1 MTLQERIVLL
11 DFKTFRGVLL
21 VLHRRVTRCW
31 LAFTFGFR
39 AFERDDDACALLGHD
54 CVLRVV
60 SMVMLRTTKVGEKS
74 RTSKYSYRLRAG
86 FASRKATL
94 TASEMCPT

>member
-1 MTLQERIVLL
+1 MRCLGESVLTDFLVNSVTLQERIVLL

-31 LAFTFGFR
+31 LAFAFGFR

-60 SMVMLRTTKVGEKS
+60 SIVMLRTTKVGEKS
-74 RTSKYSYRLRAG
+74 RTSK
-86 FASRKATL
+86 
-94 TASEMCPT
+94 